1 MFDKANTVG
10 KAFDATIVVKELEK
24 IHEAMRYSTLAGEKR
39 VCIAAINEEIKA
51 NIQITREI
59 ESNIVKCEE
68 IESELAT
75 NEAELIKTSVMLQ
88 FDTVGYVT
96 VAGHDYTHEGVDD
109 IEPSSSL

>member
-1 MFDKANTVG
+1 MKPCDTPPRWRKACLHRRRELVRSSEETVVLV
-10 KAFDATIVVKELEK
+10 ACAVEI
-24 IHEAMRYSTLAGEKR
+24 IHTMTL
-39 VCIAAINEEIKA
+39 
-51 NIQITREI
+51 ITREI

-75 NEAELIKTSVMLQ
+75 KEAELIKTSVMLQ